1 LLPLRGLAPALL
13 LHGGIAWMLV
23 TMGPAPQPPAPVFEI
38 LLQPAA
44 AAPETPVSEAPL
56 SDAAPMETAP
66 PEPAI
71 ETLPDPAPPRP
82 RHRPQRSTTPAAA
95 NTTANPE
102 SMSAPTAM
110 PVPAAAP
117 ATSPAPAEYTPPPYA
132 PVLLGWLVR
141 HRDYP
146 RAARLRRQ
154 EGTPRI
160 AITLDMSGRLL
171 ALTLTESS
179 GFALLDEA
187 ALDMAR
193 RAAPFP
199 PPQFPRGTDRATF
212 IVPVQFTLQ
221 R

>member
-1 LLPLRGLAPALL
+1 
-13 LHGGIAWMLV
+13 
-23 TMGPAPQPPAPVFEI
+23 
-38 LLQPAA
+38 
-44 AAPETPVSEAPL
+44 
-56 SDAAPMETAP
+56 
-66 PEPAI
+66 
-71 ETLPDPAPPRP
+71 
-82 RHRPQRSTTPAAA
+82 
-95 NTTANPE
+95 
-102 SMSAPTAM
+102 PTAM

-117 ATSPAPAEYTPPPYA
+117 ATSATPTEYAPPPYA
-132 PVLLGWLVR
+132 PVLLDWLVR

-160 AITLDMSGRLL
+160 AITLDTSGRLL

-212 IVPVQFTLQ
+212 IVPVQFALQ